1 MGQIEGL
8 NAMIFFANQKT
19 ALKGAILNSLYFYLI
34 KAMIRRTV
42 DEIKENQNMAA
53 IERKRELTERDG
65 VLGVIISRDEYREYV
80 ELQQKR
86 DRSENSLRAQMRL
99 QNQAALNLSRMILK
113 MFEKAGYENLSAL
126 AGNVVQDI
134 YDLANEILATE

>member
-1 MGQIEGL
+1 
-8 NAMIFFANQKT
+8 
-19 ALKGAILNSLYFYLI
+19 
-34 KAMIRRTV
+34 
-42 DEIKENQNMAA
+42 MAA
-53 IERKRELTERDG
+53 IERKRELAERDG
-65 VLGVIISRDEYREYV
+65 VLGVIISKDEYREYV

-113 MFEKAGYENLSAL
+113 TFEKAGYENLSAL
-126 AGNVVQDI
+126 AGDVVQDI